1 MRHLHSQI
9 RRFADSQINLPI
21 FQSANL
27 RILGFTLVCLVSVAT
42 GILCGQARSAPDW
55 TTAGFDA
62 QRSSWMR
69 VDPYI
74 SIESLPK
81 FQFLWKLEVDNES
94 RFGNSLTAPVALGN
108 LMTFRGF
115 KSLIFVGG
123 SSNNVYAI
131 DYDFGTIF
139 WRTHHN
145 YAAGAREFAGSPR
158 CPGGM
163 TVPLTR
169 ATALTP
175 PTSLAFFGFA
185 RPPRPAKGDVG
196 EPGKGA
202 PQLAEIAA
210 RIAARGNRGGG
221 GGDTAAPAGRAN
233 TPDASA
239 AVPASSAATADR
251 PGRGPA
257 PPARGVAPQPNRE
270 GGRGG
275 RAPNFVFSVA
285 ADGLLRGLIPDTG
298 DLALA
303 PAKFLPANATATGL
317 IWADGLVYAATS
329 NNCGGAPE
337 AVWAMDYASEQKPVT
352 VWETD
357 GATIAGIALDT
368 EGTVYVA
375 TGSGT
380 SQYANAIVALDG
392 RTLTVKD
399 WVKQESPFTSAPTVF
414 SEGEK
419 SYVAATSGNRLYVL
433 DAASL
438 GGADHRTPLSTTSEA
453 GTRFSSDGVATWRD
467 GAGTRWIL
475 AEANGAIAGYKVSE
489 KGGTLSLDR
498 MWTSRTMPS
507 PRTPIV
513 VNGVV
518 FALAAGLPAAAPAG
532 AEAGGLPAA
541 APAGAEARANDTA
554 HAVLYAL
561 DPATGK
567 ELWNSGTTIT
577 AAASAGLSAGTGQV
591 YVVTAD
597 NTVWSFG
604 IPLAIN

>member
-1 MRHLHSQI
+1 MIVNTGHRARREKQSAQRNFD
-9 RRFADSQINLPI
+9 RRF
-21 FQSANL
+21 
-27 RILGFTLVCLVSVAT
+27 SVASAF
-42 GILCGQARSAPDW
+42 LCGLCVLFLAGVIYGQARSAPDW
-55 TTAGFDA
+55 TTTGFDA

-81 FQFLWKLEVDNES
+81 FQLIWKLKVDNES

-145 YAAGAREFAGSPR
+145 YATGAREFAGSPS

-163 TVPLTR
+163 TLPLTR
-169 ATALTP
+169 ATNLNPATQLG
-175 PTSLAFFGFA
+175 FFGFA

-221 GGDTAAPAGRAN
+221 DTAAAAPARGAVAPARG
-233 TPDASA
+233 TP
-239 AVPASSAATADR
+239 
-251 PGRGPA
+251 
-257 PPARGVAPQPNRE
+257 PPARGAGPE
-270 GGRGG
+270 AGRGG
-275 RAPNFVFSVA
+275 SRGPNFVFSVA
-285 ADGLLRGLIPDTG
+285 ADGLLRGMIPDTG

-303 PAKFLPANATATGL
+303 PARFLPANATANGL
-317 IWADGLVYAATS
+317 IWADGFVYAATS
-329 NNCGGAPE
+329 NTCGGAPE
-337 AVWAMDYASEQKPVT
+337 AVWAMNFDAAQKPVT
-352 VWETD
+352 AWETG
-357 GATIAGIALDT
+357 GASITGIVLGID
-368 EGTVYVA
+368 GTVYAA
-375 TGSGT
+375 TGNGT
-380 SQYANAIVALDG
+380 SQYANSIVALEG
-392 RTLTVKD
+392 RTLKIRD
-399 WVKQESPFTSAPTVF
+399 WVRQESAFTSTPVIFT
-414 SEGEK
+414 EGEK
-419 SYVAATSGNRLYVL
+419 SYVAVTSNSRLYLL
-433 DAASL
+433 DAGSL
-438 GGADHRTPLSTTSEA
+438 GAADHRTPMAVMSDAS
-453 GTRFSSDGVATWRD
+453 GMRFNSDGLATWRD

-475 AEANGAIAGYKVSE
+475 AEVSGAIAAFKVVD
-489 KGGTLSLDR
+489 KGGALSLER
-498 MWTSRTMPS
+498 AWTSRNMVS

-518 FALAAGLPAAAPAG
+518 FALA
-532 AEAGGLPAA
+532 GG
-541 APAGAEARANDTA
+541 NSSTN
-554 HAVLYAL
+554 AVLYAL

-567 ELWNSGTTIT
+567 ELWTSGTSMT
-577 AAASAGLSAGTGQV
+577 AVASAGLSAGTGQV